1 MKGIKEKE
9 EESMASACVP
19 VVASS
24 ARLLAFTNEQKKKI
38 IINVAHDN
46 EQTGD
51 STLFNGLRFPGGK
64 MKQAHF
70 YLLPLCLP
78 HSLGQ
83 FHVRST

>member
-1 MKGIKEKE
+1 MCSGR
-9 EESMASACVP
+9 CVKCTTLG
-19 VVASS
+19 VYQ
-24 ARLLAFTNEQKKKI
+24 RTKKNKNNKRI
-38 IINVAHDN
+38 AHDN

-78 HSLGQ
+78 HSLGH
-83 FHVRST
+83 FM